1 MKKTTAMF
9 IGHRDIHEEN
19 ETAIRDY
26 IITLINSGITDFL
39 CGGMGNFDWMCA
51 RMVYELKKEYK
62 YIRCFLVIPYLTFN
76 IKERIYFDD
85 VIYPEGLEKYHF
97 KSAIIAR
104 NKYMI
109 ENSSHAVCF
118 VSYTF
123 GGAIQTYKKAVKK
136 GLIIKN
142 FGSLSASL

>member
-1 MKKTTAMF
+1 MKNSTAMF
-9 IGHRDIHEEN
+9 IGHRDCYGVN
-19 ETAIRDY
+19 ESAIRDY
-26 IITLINSGITDFL
+26 IITLINGGITDFL

-51 RMVYELKKEYK
+51 KMVYDLKKEYK

-97 KSAIIAR
+97 KSAILAR

-123 GGAIQTYKKAVKK
+123 GGAIQTYKKAVKE

-142 FGSLSASL
+142 FGSLPASL